1 MGKDLREG
9 DPAVLDSKRGEE
21 RLPRILTFKKLKL
34 TSSMGDGKKR
44 VGSEPRSWCWLN
56 NRDRGDTEERP
67 GGRAMDWVRI
77 WGGRKIPRIKFR
89 FWYKCLEE

>member
-44 VGSEPRSWCWLN
+44 VGLDPPSWC
-56 NRDRGDTEERP
+56 
-67 GGRAMDWVRI
+67 
-77 WGGRKIPRIKFR
+77 
-89 FWYKCLEE
+89 

>member
-1 MGKDLREG
+1 MGKDLREE
-9 DPAVLDSKRGEE
+9 DTAVLGEE

-56 NRDRGDTEERP
+56 NRDREDTWGREQVGGQWTGLGYGVEERYP
-67 GGRAMDWVRI
+67 A
-77 WGGRKIPRIKFR
+77 
-89 FWYKCLEE
+89 